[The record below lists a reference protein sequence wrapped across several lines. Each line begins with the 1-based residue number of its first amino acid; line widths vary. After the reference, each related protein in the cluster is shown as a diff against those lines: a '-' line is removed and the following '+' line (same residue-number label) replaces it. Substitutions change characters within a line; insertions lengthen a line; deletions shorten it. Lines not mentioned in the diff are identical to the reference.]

1 MLGNSAENT
10 ALFCTTCGHIPYD
23 NTLVNKEYSRC
34 LNCNMLK
41 INGECLTVDSFDE
54 LRFLKGPEN
63 EPLSRDLK
71 WDAL

>member
-1 MLGNSAENT
+1 MLRKTQLYSARQVDN
-10 ALFCTTCGHIPYD
+10 GHIYHD
-23 NTLVNKEYSRC
+23 NTLVNKEYSIC

-41 INGECLTVDSFDE
+41 INGECLTVDSFNE

>member
-1 MLGNSAENT
+1 MWRNSAENT

-41 INGECLTVDSFDE
+41 INGEYLTVDSFDE

-63 EPLSRDLK
+63 EPLSREVRQN
-71 WDAL
+71 AL

>member
-1 MLGNSAENT
+1 M
-10 ALFCTTCGHIPYD
+10 
-23 NTLVNKEYSRC
+23 
-34 LNCNMLK
+34 NCNMLK

>member
-1 MLGNSAENT
+1 
-10 ALFCTTCGHIPYD
+10 
-23 NTLVNKEYSRC
+23 
-34 LNCNMLK
+34 MLK

-71 WDAL
+71 WDALQKRILQMFIEFDLINSIPERVSHVKLLRNSA